1 MRIAEL
7 EAHHDAYSDSERTI
21 CAMVDNREFPAVFLV
36 CCDAFPHVVPAIK
49 YRKKR
54 EIIPETPKLMAFTTI
69 CKYAPPLFEHAAIE
83 SLLHF
88 VKSTRFLA
96 QHEKDFLSS
105 AKAALV
111 QEQLAQKL
119 WNHLEKQPGMLQ
131 RNIRTE
137 LGVIQEEAVKII
149 ELWDMLGI
157 IYRQSEA
164 RSYRLHFRTHLDAEV
179 FGRCPNCDVRGKGRK
194 DFLFRSMSCQKCGTE
209 GYYHIEFDSTQ

>member
-1 MRIAEL
+1 MKITEL

-21 CAMVDNREFPAVFLV
+21 RAMVDNRKFPAVFSA
-36 CCDAFPHVVPAIK
+36 CINAFPHVVPAIK

-54 EIIPETPKLMAFTTI
+54 DIVPETPELTAFTTI

-83 SLLHF
+83 TLLHF
-88 VKSTRFLA
+88 VESTRFLA
-96 QHEKDFLSS
+96 RHENDFLPS

-111 QEQLAQKL
+111 REQLAQKL

-131 RNIRTE
+131 RDIRTE

-157 IYRQSEA
+157 INRQSEA
-164 RSYRLHFRTHLDAEV
+164 RSYRLHFRTCLDAEV
-179 FGRCPNCDVRGKGRK
+179 FGRCPNCDVRGKGLK
-194 DFLFRSMSCQKCGTE
+194 ELFFRSIPCQKCGTE
-209 GYYHIEFDSTQ
+209 GYYHIECNSTQ